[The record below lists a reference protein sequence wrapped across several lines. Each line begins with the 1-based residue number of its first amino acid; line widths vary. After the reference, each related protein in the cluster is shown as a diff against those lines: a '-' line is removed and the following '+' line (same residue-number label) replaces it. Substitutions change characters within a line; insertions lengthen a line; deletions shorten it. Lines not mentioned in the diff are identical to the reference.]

1 MCVRSTVNWV
11 LRSIGNLTG
20 LVLTRNAVGSSW
32 EFAAPPCATQTW
44 LIGWVM
50 RERSVDGGIPYE
62 VAALIARAMSRCASI
77 TVLGTLAKSGH
88 VSQIDQSE
96 ASSCLVKPAGMIL
109 SRLKKGYPLVTT
121 RNSALLQ
128 ALISDG
134 NFSWALKAQRLFLS
148 APNVLPVLS
157 YEQVDI
163 AFERPESLNCD
174 DMVRNAHLL
183 ALMLPAVDGDFV
195 GIISFSEVFW
205 DSLISAFEAECRA
218 NQLTWFVVDEA
229 TFAATSW
236 FATDS

>member
-1 MCVRSTVNWV
+1 MPAAN
-11 LRSIGNLTG
+11 ILTG
-20 LVLTRNAVGSSW
+20 LVLTRNPVGSQW
-32 EFAAPPCATQTW
+32 EFNAPPCATHTG

-50 RERSVDGGIPYE
+50 RERGVDGGIPHE
-62 VAALIARAMSRCASI
+62 VAALIARAMSRCATV
-77 TVLGTLAKSGH
+77 TVLGTLAESNA
-88 VSQIDQSE
+88 VSQSPQSGG
-96 ASSCLVKPAGMIL
+96 STWSRVVKPTGIIS

-121 RNSALLQ
+121 RNPPLVQ

-134 NFSWALKAQRLFLS
+134 DFSWALKVQRLFLS

-195 GIISFSEVFW
+195 GIISFSDAFW

>member
-1 MCVRSTVNWV
+1 M

-20 LVLTRNAVGSSW
+20 LVLTRNPVGSSW
-32 EFAAPPCATQTW
+32 EFNAPSCATQAG

-50 RERSVDGGIPYE
+50 RERGVDGGIPHD
-62 VAALIARAMSRCASI
+62 VAALIARVLSRCATV
-77 TVLGTLAKSGH
+77 TVLGTLAESNA
-88 VSQIDQSE
+88 VSQSPQSGG
-96 ASSCLVKPAGMIL
+96 STWSCVVKPTGIIS

-121 RNSALLQ
+121 RNPPLVQ

-134 NFSWALKAQRLFLS
+134 DFSWALKAQRLFLS

-174 DMVRNAHLL
+174 DMVRNARVLGL
-183 ALMLPAVDGDFV
+183 ILPAVDGDFA
-195 GIISFSEVFW
+195 GIISFSETFW
-205 DSLISAFEAECRA
+205 DSLISEFEAECRA
-218 NQLTWFVVDEA
+218 NQLTWSVVDEA